1 MSILENVKALGFPFG
16 LLELDGAGTVVRFTP
31 ASGEGAADGQPREV
45 VGHDFFEDIA
55 PVEEL
60 RRLKGRFLAF
70 MAFGDTDQRLD
81 VTFPYRGFIVSAHIL
96 LTRLADRAELGGTR
110 LALVRFMP
118 DA

>member
-1 MSILENVKALGFPFG
+1 MGNIPASHFPFG
-16 LLELDGAGTVVRFTP
+16 LLELDSAGTVVRFTP
-31 ASGEGAADGQPREV
+31 ASEEASGAGPPHEI

-70 MAFGDTDQRLD
+70 MAFGDSDQRLN
-81 VTFPYRGFIVSAHIL
+81 VTFPYRDFFVAAHIL

-110 LALVRFMP
+110 LALVRLMP